1 MLNLE
6 RLRTLHAVST
16 TGSVRGAAEALHV
29 TTSAVSQQLSRLE
42 REVGQR
48 LLEKQGRGIRL
59 TDAGDLLAEHA
70 GRLLQQVELVETDLA
85 GHRGAVAGSLTVAAF
100 ATAAR
105 GLLPTVLHTLRQR
118 HPNLSARLAELE
130 PTESIAQLRH
140 ADIDIAVVQDW
151 PEEPLAVPD
160 GISCAPLLEDVL
172 DVALPAHHPLA
183 DRATVTLDELHD
195 EDWVGWPS
203 DEICHG
209 WLENTLRR
217 NGIERRVRHTASE
230 HSTQL
235 AVVAAGLGAAIIP
248 RLGRGPTPAGV
259 RFVPLLPAP
268 RRRVF
273 ALWRNGTT
281 NRPACRA
288 ALRALQDAAQQ
299 CDINGVAERAQLRSR

>member
-48 LLEKQGRGIRL
+48 LLERQGRGIRL

-70 GRLLQQVELVETDLA
+70 GRLLRQVELVETDLA
-85 GHRGAVAGSLTVAAF
+85 DHRGAVAGTFSVAAF

-105 GLLPTVLHTLRQR
+105 GLVPPMLRTLRQR
-118 HPNLSARLAELE
+118 YPDLSARLVELE
-130 PTESIAQLRH
+130 PVEAIAQLRH
-140 ADIDIAVVQDW
+140 ADVDLAVVQDW
-151 PEEPLAVPD
+151 PEQPLAVPA
-160 GISCAPLLEDVL
+160 GISSAPLLEDVL
-172 DVALPAHHPLA
+172 DVALPAAHPFA
-183 DRATVTLDELHD
+183 DRAALALDELRD

-203 DEICHG
+203 DEVCSG

-217 NGIERRVRHTASE
+217 NGIERQVEHTASE

-235 AVVAAGLGAAIIP
+235 ALVAAGLGAAIIP
-248 RLGRGPTPAGV
+248 RLGRGPTPEGV

-273 ALWRNGTT
+273 ALWRNSST
-281 NRPACRA
+281 NRPARRA
-288 ALRALQDAAQQ
+288 ALVALQEAARQ
-299 CDINGVAERAQLRSR
+299 CDAVDLW

>member
-29 TTSAVSQQLSRLE
+29 TTSAVSQQLARLE
-42 REVGQR
+42 REVGQP

-70 GRLLQQVELVETDLA
+70 GRLLRQVELVETELA
-85 GHRGAVAGSLTVAAF
+85 DQRGAVAGTLTVAAF

-105 GLLPTVLHTLRQR
+105 GLVPPMLRALRQR
-118 HPNLSARLAELE
+118 YPSLAARLVELE
-130 PTESIAQLRH
+130 PTDAIARLRH
-140 ADIDIAVVQDW
+140 ADVDIAVVQDW
-151 PEEPLAVPD
+151 PEQPLAVPA
-160 GISCAPLLEDVL
+160 GISSTALLEDVL
-172 DVALPAHHPLA
+172 DVALPAAHPFA
-183 DRATVTLDELHD
+183 DRAALALPDLRD

-203 DEICHG
+203 DEVCHG

-217 NGIERRVRHTASE
+217 NGIERQVAHTASE

-235 AVVAAGLGAAIIP
+235 ALVAAGLGAAIIP
-248 RLGRGPTPAGV
+248 RLGRGPAPEGV

-273 ALWRNGTT
+273 ALWRNSST
-281 NRPACRA
+281 NRPAFRV
-288 ALRALQDAAQQ
+288 ALRALQDA
-299 CDINGVAERAQLRSR
+299 VE

>member
-48 LLEKQGRGIRL
+48 LLERQGRGIRL
-59 TDAGDLLAEHA
+59 TDVGDLLAEHA

-85 GHRGAVAGSLTVAAF
+85 DHRGAVTGTLSVAAF

-105 GLLPTVLHTLRQR
+105 GLLPPMLHALRQR
-118 HPNLSARLAELE
+118 YPALAARLVELE
-130 PTESIAQLRH
+130 PHESIAQLRH
-140 ADIDIAVVQDW
+140 ADVDLAVVQDW
-151 PEEPLAVPD
+151 PEDPLAVPE

-172 DVALPAHHPLA
+172 DVALPARHPFA
-183 DRATVTLDELHD
+183 DRAAVTLDELRD

-203 DEICHG
+203 DEMCHG

-217 NGIERRVRHTASE
+217 NGIERPIRHTASE

-235 AVVAAGLGAAIIP
+235 ALVAAGLGAALIP
-248 RLGRGPTPAGV
+248 RLGRGPTPEGV

-273 ALWRNGTT
+273 ALWRNGST

-288 ALRALQDAAQQ
+288 ALRALQEAAQQ
-299 CDINGVAERAQLRSR
+299 CDLSRSPGSG

>member
-6 RLRTLHAVST
+6 RLRILHAVST

-42 REVGQR
+42 REIGQP
-48 LLEKQGRGIRL
+48 LLEKQGRGVRL
-59 TDAGDLLAEHA
+59 TDAGDLLADHA
-70 GRLLQQVELVETDLA
+70 GRLLRQVELVETDLA
-85 GHRGAVAGSLTVAAF
+85 GHRGAVAGTLTVAAF

-130 PTESIAQLRH
+130 PDESIAKLRH
-140 ADIDIAVVQDW
+140 ADVDIAVVQDW
-151 PEEPLAVPD
+151 PEEPLTVPD
-160 GISCAPLLEDVL
+160 GISSAPLLEDVL

-183 DRATVTLDELHD
+183 DRATVTLDELSG

-217 NGIERRVRHTASE
+217 NGIQRQVRHTASE

-235 AVVAAGLGAAIIP
+235 ALVTAGLGAAIIP
-248 RLGRGPTPAGV
+248 RLGRGATPEGV

-273 ALWRNGTT
+273 ALWRNSTT

-299 CDINGVAERAQLRSR
+299 CDT

>member
-29 TTSAVSQQLSRLE
+29 TTSAVSQQLARLE

-59 TDAGDLLAEHA
+59 TDVGDLLAEHA
-70 GRLLQQVELVETDLA
+70 GRLLRQVELVETDLA
-85 GHRGAVAGSLTVAAF
+85 RHRGAVTGTLAVAAF

-105 GLLPTVLHTLRQR
+105 GLVPPMLHALRQR
-118 HPNLSARLAELE
+118 HPDLVARLVELE
-130 PTESIAQLRH
+130 PVESIAQLRH
-140 ADIDIAVVQDW
+140 ADVDLAVVQDW
-151 PEEPLAVPD
+151 PEEPLAILD
-160 GISCAPLLEDVL
+160 GLSCAPVLEDVL
-172 DVALPAHHPLA
+172 DVALPDRHPFA
-183 DRATVTLDELHD
+183 DRAAVGLEELRD

-203 DEICHG
+203 DELCHG

-217 NGIERRVRHTASE
+217 SGIGRRVRHTASE

-235 AVVAAGLGAAIIP
+235 ALVAAGLGVAIIP
-248 RLGRGPTPAGV
+248 RLGRGRAPEGV
-259 RFVPLLPAP
+259 RFVPLLPTP

-273 ALWRNGTT
+273 ALWRDSST

-288 ALRALQDAAQQ
+288 ALRALQEAAQR
-299 CDINGVAERAQLRSR
+299 CDPGHVAG

>member
-1 MLNLE
+1 VLNLE
-6 RLRTLHAVST
+6 RLRILHAVST

-42 REVGQR
+42 REIGQR
-48 LLEKQGRGIRL
+48 LLERQGRGIRL
-59 TDAGDLLAEHA
+59 TDVGDLLAEHA

-85 GHRGAVAGSLTVAAF
+85 DHRGAVAGSLSVAAF

-105 GLLPTVLHTLRQR
+105 GLLPAVLHTLRQR
-118 HPNLSARLAELE
+118 YPNLSVRLAELE

-140 ADIDIAVVQDW
+140 TVIDIAVVQDW
-151 PEEPLAVPD
+151 PEAPLTVPD
-160 GISCAPLLEDVL
+160 GISCAPVLEDIL
-172 DVALPAHHPLA
+172 DVALPDQHPFA
-183 DRATVTLDELHD
+183 GRAAVTLDELRG
-195 EDWVGWPS
+195 EDWVSWPS

-209 WLENTLRR
+209 WLESTLRR
-217 NGIERRVRHTASE
+217 NGIEPRVRHTASE

-259 RFVPLLPAP
+259 GFVPLRPTP

-273 ALWRNGTT
+273 ALWRNSTT

-288 ALRALQDAAQQ
+288 ALRALQDAARQYVV
-299 CDINGVAERAQLRSR
+299 DRLTGGG

>member
-48 LLEKQGRGIRL
+48 LLERQGRGIRL
-59 TDAGDLLAEHA
+59 TDVGDLLAEHA
-70 GRLLQQVELVETDLA
+70 GRLLRQVELVETDLA
-85 GHRGAVAGSLTVAAF
+85 DHRGAVTGTLSVAAF

-105 GLLPTVLHTLRQR
+105 GLLPPVLHSLRHR
-118 HPNLSARLAELE
+118 YPSLAARLVELE
-130 PTESIAQLRH
+130 PVESITQLRH
-140 ADIDIAVVQDW
+140 ADVDIAVVQDW
-151 PEEPLAVPD
+151 PEEPLAVPE

-172 DVALPAHHPLA
+172 DVALPAPHPFA
-183 DRATVTLDELHD
+183 DRPAVTLDELRD

-203 DEICHG
+203 DEMCHG
-209 WLENTLRR
+209 WLRNTLRR
-217 NGIERRVRHTASE
+217 NGIDRPIRHTASE

-235 AVVAAGLGAAIIP
+235 ALVAAGLGAAIIP
-248 RLGRGPTPAGV
+248 RLGRGPALEGV

-273 ALWRNGTT
+273 ALWRNGST

-288 ALRALQDAAQQ
+288 ALRALQETAQQ
-299 CDINGVAERAQLRSR
+299 CDLGRPE

>member
-48 LLEKQGRGIRL
+48 LLERQGRGIRL
-59 TDAGDLLAEHA
+59 TDVGDLLAEHA

-85 GHRGAVAGSLTVAAF
+85 DHRGAVTGTLSVAAF

-105 GLLPTVLHTLRQR
+105 GLLPPMLHALRQR
-118 HPNLSARLAELE
+118 YPTLAARLVELE
-130 PTESIAQLRH
+130 PVESITRLRH
-140 ADIDIAVVQDW
+140 ADVDIAVVQDW
-151 PEEPLAVPD
+151 PEEPLAVPE

-172 DVALPAHHPLA
+172 DVALPAPHPFA
-183 DRATVTLDELHD
+183 DRPAVTLDELRD

-203 DEICHG
+203 DEMCHG
-209 WLENTLRR
+209 WLQNTLRR
-217 NGIERRVRHTASE
+217 NGIDRPIRHTASE

-235 AVVAAGLGAAIIP
+235 ALVSAGLGAAIIP
-248 RLGRGPTPAGV
+248 RLGRGPTPDGV

-273 ALWRNGTT
+273 ALWRDGST

-288 ALRALQDAAQQ
+288 ALRALQEAAQQ
-299 CDINGVAERAQLRSR
+299 RDLGRRE